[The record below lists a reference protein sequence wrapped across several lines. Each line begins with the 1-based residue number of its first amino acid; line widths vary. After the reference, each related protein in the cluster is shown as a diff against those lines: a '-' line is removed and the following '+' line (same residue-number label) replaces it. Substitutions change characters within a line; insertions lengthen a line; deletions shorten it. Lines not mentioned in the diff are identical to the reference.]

1 MRTLFATL
9 ITLSLFVSAVPFAHG
24 TDIYEDQLNATKDAS
39 GLVNAGAGRETTGVQ
54 TYVGKIIN
62 IFLSLLG
69 TIAIVLIVYAGF
81 LWMTAGGNEE
91 SLTKAKDLLLNAV
104 IGLAIIL
111 TAYSITRFVLN
122 ALIPK

>member
-9 ITLSLFVSAVPFAHG
+9 ITLSLFVSAVPFVRGA
-24 TDIYEDQLNATKDAS
+24 DIYEDQLNAAKNAS
-39 GLVNAGAGRETTGVQ
+39 KLVNAQPGRETVGVQ
-54 TYVGKIIN
+54 SYVGKVIN

-111 TAYSITRFVLN
+111 TAYSITRSVLN
-122 ALIPK
+122 ALISK